1 MPRGFSSSIV
11 RMSAPLSSDEWSI
24 LHQTMD
30 RFDRQRWE
38 QHAPRPV
45 DREKIKQA
53 ALEAYR
59 SQDMPVDTKALDDA
73 LDQTLATMVPPCCRR
88 VTPTAWQANLLKAFR
103 KMGWVAAGNLLGKRP
118 QGIPAWL
125 RSVSLWA
132 KTPSA
137 PATQA
142 PRGERLDATFRAF
155 FEHQPVEA
163 DGIRQAAVVGQGVQ
177 ERRRKVW
184 QRTAWVAGL
193 SGGALLWLGQPWMW
207 VGLSLI
213 GVALQAVVLRWD
225 ATEKGARLQRVN
237 NAIDE
242 KQWDDVD
249 LKQVVREMGVGLWG
263 SLEPLSAFSKQWMG
277 LSERCRGNVFLEASW
292 KRWTQ
297 SPHLRQNEAALL
309 AHMSSLLQS
318 TRPWTVRNY
327 LDKRLHKVWEEK
339 KDEKCHT
346 IVTIMR

>member
-1 MPRGFSSSIV
+1 
-11 RMSAPLSSDEWSI
+11 MSAPFSSDEWNV
-24 LHQTMD
+24 LHSTMD

-38 QHAPRPV
+38 QHAPRPL

-53 ALEAYR
+53 ALEAYK
-59 SQDMPVDTKALDDA
+59 SQGMPVDTKALDDA
-73 LDQTLATMVPPCCRR
+73 LNQTLAAMAPSSSRMV
-88 VTPTAWQANLLKAFR
+88 TTTAWPAHVLRTFR
-103 KMGWVAAGNLLGKRP
+103 KMGWIAADNLLGKRP
-118 QGIPAWL
+118 QGVPAWL
-125 RSVSLWA
+125 RSVALWA
-132 KTPSA
+132 KRPSA
-137 PATQA
+137 PTTQA
-142 PRGERLDATFRAF
+142 PRGERLDEMFRAF

-163 DGIRQAAVVGQGVQ
+163 ARIRQATLVGQGVQ
-177 ERRRKVW
+177 NRRGKVW
-184 QRTAWVAGL
+184 QRTAWVASL

-225 ATEKGARLQRVN
+225 ATEKRARLQRVT

-242 KQWDDVD
+242 KQWEEPD

-263 SLEPLSAFSKQWMG
+263 SLEPLPAFSKQWMG

-292 KRWTQ
+292 KRWTK

-339 KDEKCHT
+339 K
-346 IVTIMR
+346 R